1 MRMGHMARVSA
12 AALVA
17 ALLVAG
23 APGALAAPKPA
34 KAPKPPATAPAEPA
48 IALPNK
54 PDFSFWAH
62 EFSDLK
68 PDPAVRYGVLSNG
81 MRYAIKK
88 NSQPKGTAA
97 LRLRI
102 ASGSIQET
110 DAQQG
115 LAHYLE
121 HMAFNGSKNVA
132 EGEMIKILERK
143 GLAFGPD
150 TNAYTSFG
158 ETVYMLDL
166 PNVEKDTVDTGI
178 FLMRET
184 ADRLTISQAAVER
197 ERGVIL
203 SEERSRDTPE
213 LRASKARYDL
223 WLEGQIV
230 ARRFPIGL
238 IETIKAADR
247 EKIVDYYQKFYRP
260 ERALFVVVGDV
271 DVDAMEARIKKTF
284 SDWSQPGPGGADPD
298 LGKVVKRGQQAKVL
312 VEPKGSTQVSITY
325 VSAPERSADTTVE
338 RQRDLRRELAM
349 AVVNRRLER
358 LARADNPPFISA
370 GIGRFDLSRSAT
382 LANVSIQTAP
392 DGWARGLA
400 AAEQELRRAL
410 QYGVDQ
416 VELDREIT
424 ELRAAYENAAIS
436 ADTRQTRGLAMDVV
450 NAFDDRTVF
459 THPRDDFAR
468 FDGMVKGFTAAE
480 ANALLREAFRGEGPL
495 LFLNASQPIAGGE
508 KALNDALD
516 ASKKVAVLAPPKQE
530 AKTWTYTTFGKPG
543 AVVERKRDDAAGVD
557 MLRFANGVRLNVK
570 TTDFDKDQ
578 VGVLV
583 RLGGGQLVMPKTAPG
598 LNWVTPFA
606 VTEGGLGKLDREE
619 IDRAL
624 TGKVVGLSFGVDDNA
639 FVMSGDT
646 RGEDLAIQLQLMAA
660 SITDSAWRPQ
670 GLKRMQSFA
679 ENQFKQ
685 LEASPARV
693 LGRDAPAL
701 LRSGDGRWA
710 FPTLAQAQKLAI
722 ADVKGPIAPALASAP
737 IEITLVGDV
746 KLADAEKLVASTLG
760 ALPPRAASFTAP
772 ADAKT
777 VRFAQGGGP
786 IQQFTHAGRADQSLG
801 YIAFKGYDAIADIR
815 KTRTQRFLAQLMRL
829 RLTDEFR
836 EKLGASYSP
845 SASAQASDVYPGLG
859 FLSASAETPPEKVA
873 LFYQIVDQISA
884 ELREGR
890 FDDDLIERA
899 RKPLVEN
906 AQNAEKTNGFWIG
919 AIADIQTDPA
929 TAASLRTRISDL
941 KTITKAELVAA
952 AKDILQPQN
961 AVRIRVD
968 AKPATP

>member
-1 MRMGHMARVSA
+1 MRLGLMGRSWAFV
-12 AALVA
+12 LVA
-17 ALLVAG
+17 VLALA
-23 APGALAAPKPA
+23 APNAVAAPKPA
-34 KAPKPPATAPAEPA
+34 KAPKPAAAVAAAPADKLLPA
-48 IALPNK
+48 K
-54 PDFSFWAH
+54 PDFTFWPH
-62 EFSDLK
+62 DYSDLK
-68 PDPAVRYGVLSNG
+68 PDPAVRYGVLPNG

-88 NSQPKGTAA
+88 NSQPKNTAA

-132 EGEMIKILERK
+132 EGEMVKILERK

-166 PNVEKDTVDTGI
+166 PNVQKDTIDTGI
-178 FLMRET
+178 SLMRET
-184 ADRLTISQAAVER
+184 ADRLTISQASVER

-223 WLEGQIV
+223 WLQGQIV

-238 IETIKAADR
+238 IETINAANR
-247 EKIVDYYQKFYRP
+247 EKILDYYQRFYRP

-271 DVDAMEARIKKTF
+271 DVDAMEAQIKKTF
-284 SDWSQPGPGGADPD
+284 ADWSQPGAAGVDPG
-298 LGKVVKRGQQAKVL
+298 LGQVIKRGQQAKVL

-325 VSAPERSADTTVE
+325 VSAPERFADTAGQ
-338 RQRDLRRELAM
+338 RQHDLRRELAM

-358 LARADNPPFISA
+358 LARADNPPFIAA
-370 GIGRFDLSRSAT
+370 GLGRFDLSRSAT

-392 DGWARGLA
+392 DGWAKGMA
-400 AAEQELRRAL
+400 ASEQELRRAL

-416 VELDREIT
+416 VELDREIA
-424 ELRAAYENAAIS
+424 EMRAGYENAAIS
-436 ADTRQTRGLAMDVV
+436 ADTRETRSLAMDIVS
-450 NAFDDRTVF
+450 AFDDVSVF

-468 FDGMVKGFTAAE
+468 FDAMVKGFTAAQ
-480 ANALLREAFRGEGPL
+480 ASTLLREAFKGEGPL
-495 LFLNASQPIAGGE
+495 LFLNANQPVPGGE
-508 KALNDALD
+508 KALNDAFD
-516 ASKKVAVLAPPKQE
+516 ASKKIAVLAPAKQT
-530 AKTWTYTTFGKPG
+530 AKTWTYTSFGKPG
-543 AVVERKRDDAAGVD
+543 AVIDRKRDAVSGVD
-557 MLRFANGVRLNVK
+557 MLRFANGVKLNVK
-570 TTDFDKDQ
+570 STDFDKDQ
-578 VGVLV
+578 IGVLV

-598 LNWVTPFA
+598 LNWVSPFA
-606 VTEGGLGKLDREE
+606 VPEGGLGKLDREE

-639 FVMSGDT
+639 FVLSGGT
-646 RGEDLAIQLQLMAA
+646 RGEDLATQLQLVAA

-685 LEASPARV
+685 LEASPGRV
-693 LGRDAPAL
+693 LGRDAPAI

-710 FPTLAQAQKLAI
+710 FPTLAQAQAI
-722 ADVKGPIAPALASAP
+722 TMEQVKSPVAPALARAP
-737 IEITLVGDV
+737 IEVTLVGDV
-746 KLADAEKLVASTLG
+746 TLAQAEKLVAATLG
-760 ALPPRAASFTAP
+760 ALPARAADFPGP

-786 IQQFTHAGRADQSLG
+786 ILQLTHLGRADQSLG
-801 YIAFKGYDAIADIR
+801 YIAFKGYDALGDLR
-815 KTRTQRFLAQLMRL
+815 KTRTQRFVAQLMRL

-836 EKLGASYSP
+836 ERLGASYSP
-845 SASAQASDVYPGLG
+845 SAGSQASDVFPGFG
-859 FLSASAETPPEKVA
+859 FVSASAETPPEKVT
-873 LFYQIVDQISA
+873 LFYQIVDQIAA

-899 RKPLVEN
+899 RKPLVEA
-906 AQNAEKTNGFWIG
+906 AQNAEKTNAFWIG
-919 AIADIQTDPA
+919 AIADIQTDPQ
-929 TAASLRTRISDL
+929 TQFSLRTRISDL
-941 KTITKAELVAA
+941 QTITRAELVAA
-952 AKDILQPQN
+952 AKEILQPQN

>member
-1 MRMGHMARVSA
+1 MRLGLMGRGWAFALMAGLA
-12 AALVA
+12 FA
-17 ALLVAG
+17 
-23 APGALAAPKPA
+23 APGALAAPQPA
-34 KAPKPPATAPAEPA
+34 KAGKPTAAASVGKPLPA
-48 IALPNK
+48 K
-54 PDFSFWAH
+54 PDFTFWPH
-62 EFSDLK
+62 DFSDLK
-68 PDPAVRYGVLSNG
+68 PDPAVRYGMLANG

-132 EGEMIKILERK
+132 EGEMIRILERK

-166 PNVEKDTVDTGI
+166 PNVQKDTLDTGI

-184 ADRLTISQAAVER
+184 ADRLTISQASVER
-197 ERGVIL
+197 ERGVVL

-213 LRASKARYDL
+213 LRASKARYEL
-223 WLEGQIV
+223 WLQGQIV
-230 ARRFPIGL
+230 ARRFPVGL
-238 IETIKAADR
+238 VETINAANRD
-247 EKIVDYYQKFYRP
+247 KILDYYQRFYRP

-271 DVDAMEARIKKTF
+271 DVAAIEAQIKKTF
-284 SDWSQPGPGGADPD
+284 ADWSQPGPAGVDPD
-298 LGKVVKRGQQAKVL
+298 LGQVVKRGQQAKVL
-312 VEPKGSTQVSITY
+312 IEPKGSTQVSITY
-325 VSAPERSADTTVE
+325 VSAPERFADTAGQ
-338 RQRDLRRELAM
+338 RQHDLRRELAM
-349 AVVNRRLER
+349 AVVNRRFER
-358 LARADNPPFISA
+358 LARADNPPFIAA
-370 GIGRFDLSRSAT
+370 GLGRFDLSRSAT

-392 DGWARGLA
+392 DGWAKGMA

-416 VELDREIT
+416 VELDREIK

-436 ADTRQTRGLAMDVV
+436 ADTRETRSLAMGIVS
-450 NAFDDRTVF
+450 AFDDVSVF

-468 FDGMVKGFTAAE
+468 FDAMVKGFTAAQ
-480 ANALLREAFRGEGPL
+480 ANALLREAFKGEGPL
-495 LFLNASQPIAGGE
+495 LFLNANQPVPGGE
-508 KALNDALD
+508 KAVSDAFD
-516 ASKKVAVLAPPKQE
+516 ASRKVAVLPPPKQE
-530 AKTWTYTTFGKPG
+530 VKTWTYTSFGKLG
-543 AVVERKRDDAAGVD
+543 AVVARQRDDSADVD
-557 MLRFANGVRLNVK
+557 MLRFANGVKLNVK

-578 VGVLV
+578 IGVLV
-583 RLGGGQLVMPKTAPG
+583 RLGGGQLVMPKAAPG
-598 LNWVTPFA
+598 LNWVAPFA

-619 IDRAL
+619 LDRAL
-624 TGKVVGLSFGVDDNA
+624 TGKVVGLSFGVDENA
-639 FVMSGDT
+639 FTLGGDT
-646 RGEDLAIQLQLMAA
+646 RGEDLATQLQLVAA
-660 SITDSAWRPQ
+660 AITDSAWRPQ

-685 LEASPARV
+685 LEASPGRV
-693 LGRDAPAL
+693 LSRDAAAI
-701 LRSGDGRWA
+701 LRSGDGRWV
-710 FPTLAQAQKLAI
+710 FPSLAQAQAI
-722 ADVKGPIAPALASAP
+722 TMEQVKAPVAPALARAP
-737 IEITLVGDV
+737 IEVTLVGDV
-746 KLADAEKLVASTLG
+746 TLAQAEKLVGATLG
-760 ALPPRAASFTAP
+760 SLPARAGDFPAP
-772 ADAKT
+772 ADAKI

-786 IQQFTHAGRADQSLG
+786 VQQLTHLGRADQSLG
-801 YIAFKGYDAIADIR
+801 YIAFKGYDSISSLR
-815 KTRTQRFLAQLMRL
+815 KARTQRFVAQLMRL

-845 SASAQASDVYPGLG
+845 TAGAQASDVFPGFG

-873 LFYQIVDQISA
+873 LFYQIVDQIAA

-899 RKPLVEN
+899 RKPLVEA
-906 AQNAEKTNGFWIG
+906 AQNAQKTNAFWIG
-919 AIADIQTDPA
+919 AIADIQTDPQ
-929 TAASLRTRISDL
+929 TAVSLRTRISDL
-941 KTITKAELVAA
+941 QTISKAELVAA
-952 AKDILQPQN
+952 AKEILQPQN